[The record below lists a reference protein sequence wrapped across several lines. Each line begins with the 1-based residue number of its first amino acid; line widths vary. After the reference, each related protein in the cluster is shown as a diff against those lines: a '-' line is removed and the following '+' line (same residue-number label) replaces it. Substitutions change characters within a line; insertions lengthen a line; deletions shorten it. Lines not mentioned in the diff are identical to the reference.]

1 MGFFVFVCFYLLL
14 FYYSF
19 YLRLDSLNISYIN
32 LWKSSQFEVCHLISP
47 ITYCATIKLSRTEWK
62 GVIFE
67 VFTTFFHKTC
77 FAIGLI
83 ARGSWCYTHYVIIM
97 LGMVCVATYIYEGAC
112 VVEEAIFRLSQTCW
126 KSNTYIIGFNTCVG
140 RLCDLDALFSDN

>member
-47 ITYCATIKLSRTEWK
+47 ITYCATIKLSWTEWK
-62 GVIFE
+62 GVI
-67 VFTTFFHKTC
+67 
-77 FAIGLI
+77 AIGLI